1 MTRIAIPVASD
12 EGLSSKVNDHF
23 SMSDHYAILDVE
35 SGKIIAV
42 KVIRNPL
49 AGQKNAAELL
59 VRNRVNVVLAGRVGS
74 CAIKIL
80 LDSGVRLFSD
90 AEGTVKDAFED
101 YKAGKLR
108 EILTA
113 GYTL

>member
-1 MTRIAIPVASD
+1 MTLVAVPVASD

-23 SMSDHYAILDVE
+23 SMSNHYAILDVE
-35 SGKIIAV
+35 SGKIATV
-42 KVIRNPL
+42 KIISNPM

-59 VRNRVNVVLAGRVGS
+59 VKNRVNVVLAGRIGS

-80 LDSGVRLFSD
+80 LDSGARLFSD
-90 AEGTVKDAFED
+90 AEGTVEEAFED
-101 YKAGKLR
+101 YLAGKLR

>member
-35 SGKIIAV
+35 NGKVARA
-42 KVIRNPL
+42 KVISNPL

-59 VRNRVNVVLAGRVGS
+59 VKNRVNVVLAGRIGS

-80 LDSGVRLFSD
+80 LDSGARLFSD

-101 YKAGKLR
+101 YQAGKLR

>member
-1 MTRIAIPVASD
+1 MTLVALPVVSD

-35 SGKIIAV
+35 DGKIATV
-42 KVIRNPL
+42 KVIHNPL
-49 AGQKNAAELL
+49 AGQKNAADLL
-59 VRNRVNVVLAGRVGS
+59 VKNRVNIVLAGRVGS

-90 AEGTVKDAFED
+90 AEGTVKDAFEN
-101 YKAGKLR
+101 YQAGKLR